1 MVFLEANERGSAS
14 YLVYLRNF
22 LRVFA
27 IIHKRGL
34 VIALNT
40 QSSSIAL
47 YQRRALALGGISSV
61 CKTPAK
67 ICNQMLDR
75 TPPSVAK
82 SRSLSAKNGQ
92 IPQKHYY
99 RFSSP
104 PPILKTYPIK

>member
-47 YQRRALALGGISSV
+47 YQRRALAVGGISFVGKIS
-61 CKTPAK
+61 AK
-67 ICNQMLDR
+67 ICNQMCDRPWRCASRDR
-75 TPPSVAK
+75 TLPT
-82 SRSLSAKNGQ
+82 
-92 IPQKHYY
+92 
-99 RFSSP
+99 
-104 PPILKTYPIK
+104 PPISSSFN